1 MAVSIFFG
9 GMGPLVQTGN
19 RLSRGKLRNLE
30 IWKIGKLKLTALPH
44 QFITICLIHADVEA
58 DGEQNSGGVFGH
70 QHDQHADDAV
80 LWKWTKTAN
89 GFGANQP
96 FAQIALLGC
105 HKTLPR
111 NRKTIHRE
119 CDNSVAREPL
129 DDGKYATW

>member
-30 IWKIGKLKLTALPH
+30 IWKIG
-44 QFITICLIHADVEA
+44 ICLIHADVEA
-58 DGEQNSGGVFGH
+58 DGEQNSGGIFGH

-89 GFGANQP
+89 GFGAKQP
-96 FAQIALLGC
+96 FAQIALLVC

-111 NRKTIHRE
+111 NRKAIHRE
-119 CDNSVAREPL
+119 DDLCDNSVATQPL